1 MLGSNLSSSI
11 FSLAGKIV
19 EHDLHLREADL
30 LLDLDQ
36 FTSNASRSVRSWKNV
51 HFSWLHSRLVLRQPI
66 KIKLASSL
74 FTGANQMHF
83 LFTMSDNPQIQR
95 PKSHR

>member
-11 FSLAGKIV
+11 FSLAGKIAG
-19 EHDLHLREADL
+19 HDLHLREADL

-36 FTSNASRSVRSWKNV
+36 FTSNASGSVRSMA
-51 HFSWLHSRLVLRQPI
+51 HSRLVLRQPI
-66 KIKLASSL
+66 KFKLASSL

-83 LFTMSDNPQIQR
+83 LFTMSDNPQIRR
-95 PKSHR
+95 PKP